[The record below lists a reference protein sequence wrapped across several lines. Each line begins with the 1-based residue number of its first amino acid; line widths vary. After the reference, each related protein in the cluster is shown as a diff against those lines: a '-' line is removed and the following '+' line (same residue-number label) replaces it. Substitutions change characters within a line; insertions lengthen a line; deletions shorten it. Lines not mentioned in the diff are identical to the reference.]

1 MNKFVKIW
9 KTIREDDISYT
20 LKLRIDTKKLT
31 PEKLIPYIS
40 FILGL
45 AICTAT
51 SALSIS
57 YTAIAVLVLFS
68 TDFKY
73 NFKLAMRNWYVIG
86 GLLFY
91 LVFLIAVLWTKA
103 PLHDVSKML
112 ARMIGYL
119 LLPLFFMAFSIND
132 SAKLLLKG
140 FLIGAIFSAV
150 LSILSFVFHHH
161 LLYGIQ
167 DNTWVVFHGHI
178 LHNAFLA
185 VAAIFCLWRILE
197 PNLNRKAKIWFL
209 IAYLICFIDV
219 MFIVNGRT
227 GQLMLLAMSAFLFV
241 YRFRLKGAMALVALS
256 IIVTPLL
263 YFSPMVQKG
272 IKDYRS
278 DSQKYENGNSMTS
291 VGLRYEFH
299 QKSTELIKMAPVI
312 GYGTGSFSS
321 VYKNYTKFT
330 GVRATTNPH
339 CDWLWI
345 GVETGGL
352 GIAMYALFLLL
363 TIFSLNKLST
373 YYKCMGFTLL
383 LGYLLAGLQNSFF
396 IDNVTG
402 MAFIVIMTAIMVSG
416 GKRVVLKS
424 TLDVI
429 PDFNRGSIL

>member
-1 MNKFVKIW
+1 MNKLVRIW
-9 KTIREDDISYT
+9 KTIREDDVEYT
-20 LKLRIDTKKLT
+20 LKLKFDTET
-31 PEKLIPYIS
+31 PETLIPYIS

-51 SALSIS
+51 SALSIA
-57 YTAIAVLVLFS
+57 YTAIAVLVLFRS
-68 TDFKY
+68 DFRHH
-73 NFKLAMRNWYVIG
+73 FKLAMLNWYVIG

-91 LVFLIAVLWTKA
+91 LVFLVAVLWTSA
-103 PLHDVSKML
+103 PLHDAGKML
-112 ARMIGYL
+112 VRMIGYL
-119 LLPLFFMAFSIND
+119 LLPLFFMAFSINN

-140 FLIGAIFSAV
+140 FLIGAILSAV

-161 LLYGIQ
+161 ILYGVQ

-185 VAAIFCLWRILE
+185 LASIFFLWEILNQ
-197 PNLNRKAKIWFL
+197 NLNRKTRIWFL
-209 IAYLICFIDV
+209 IAYLICFIDI

-241 YRFRLKGAMALVALS
+241 YRLRLKGAMILVALG
-256 IIVTPLL
+256 IVVTPLL

-272 IKDYRS
+272 IQDYRS
-278 DSQKYENGNSMTS
+278 DSKKYEDGNSMTS

-299 QKSTELIKMAPVI
+299 QKSTQLIKLSPVI
-312 GYGTGSFSS
+312 GTGTGSFRFA
-321 VYKNYTKFT
+321 YQNYTKFT
-330 GVRATTNPH
+330 GIRATSNPH

-352 GIAMYALFLLL
+352 GIMAFALFLLL
-363 TIFSLNKLST
+363 NIFSLNKLST

-402 MAFIVIMTAIMVSG
+402 MAFIVIMTAIIVAGSVR
-416 GKRVVLKS
+416 KRFEI
-424 TLDVI
+424 T
-429 PDFNRGSIL
+429 GE